1 MNKLKSLFLALT
13 VAMLTVISAH
23 ADQGTQYFN
32 GYPVFDWRTTYNA
45 VGDGVYEHFLTV
57 TQRCRGNMRLYGVT
71 CNDSNSD
78 GYMSLHAPGQTHSIH
93 FIDTTYGQN
102 WHWNFNIQ

>member
-1 MNKLKSLFLALT
+1 
-13 VAMLTVISAH
+13 
-23 ADQGTQYFN
+23 
-32 GYPVFDWRTTYNA
+32 
-45 VGDGVYEHFLTV
+45 
-57 TQRCRGNMRLYGVT
+57 MRLYGVT